1 MSLFFILSFHF
12 SSLAKEKNKKLSC
25 FFFFNFLLICIFDFS
40 SFIVNYSI
48 LDLLGPNKFGSL
60 CQQMQFRSVI
70 ILPFLLFFLKSTKC
84 SIDNQIANTFLIFN
98 DFFNKFLTIQQ
109 ISFVITSEIIEFNLI
124 FLKILEFILLILK
137 VRWFQK
143 FK

>member
-1 MSLFFILSFHF
+1 M
-12 SSLAKEKNKKLSC
+12 
-25 FFFFNFLLICIFDFS
+25 
-40 SFIVNYSI
+40 
-48 LDLLGPNKFGSL
+48 GPNKFGSL

-124 FLKILEFILLILK
+124 FFKILEFILLILK